1 MAICRVGGQ
10 TILKKVK
17 CEALIA
23 YVEDIDPK
31 YFNTVFD
38 LPNMEN
44 KNNLQIL
51 LEIQLVA

>member
-17 CEALIA
+17 CETLIA

-38 LPNMEN
+38 LSNMEN

-51 LEIQLVA
+51 WEIQLVA

>member
-38 LPNMEN
+38 LSNMEN